1 VICQSIET
9 GTGETGRVTTSHV
22 EPYTALALTGIIPIL
37 PTPFTPTGA
46 VDDEGFT
53 RVIDTTIADGV
64 DGICMFGLASEYY
77 KLSDAERTQ
86 LVQLLVRHANERCPV
101 IVSIVPHSTH
111 LAVAEA
117 VRAVEAGVDALLVLP
132 PFFLAPSLDS
142 IAQHIEAIASAVPVP
157 VIVQYAPLQTGRTID
172 AQVFAQMHRRQEN
185 ISHVKVDMVPS
196 GPMIST
202 LRLQGLQSLV
212 GYMGLHLPEDFSRGV
227 GGVMPTVSVCPL
239 FVKLW
244 RLLSEDPK
252 EARLLH
258 QQILPLLNFMMQSIE
273 FLLASEKEL
282 LIRRGILSSSY
293 RREPTIFLDSSQ
305 LEELDMLASHLGI

>member
-1 VICQSIET
+1 LKKEI
-9 GTGETGRVTTSHV
+9 GETGKVTTSHTK
-22 EPYTALALTGIIPIL
+22 PYIAPKIAGVIPIL

-46 VDDEGFT
+46 VDDKGFA
-53 RVIDTTIADGV
+53 RVIDAAISDGV

-77 KLSDAERTQ
+77 KLSDAERAY
-86 LVQLLVRHANERCPV
+86 LVQLLVRHANKRCPV
-101 IVSIVPHSTH
+101 IVSIVPHATH

-132 PFFLAPSLDS
+132 PFFLAPSLDA

-157 VIVQYAPLQTGRTID
+157 VIVQYAPMQTGRTID

-185 ISHVKVDMVPS
+185 ISHVKVDLVPS
-196 GPMIST
+196 GPMVSA
-202 LRLQGLQSLV
+202 LQSQGLQSLV
-212 GYMGLHLPEDFSRGV
+212 GYMGLHLREDFSRGV
-227 GGVMPTVSVCPL
+227 GGVMPTVSVCPF

-252 EARLLH
+252 EARLFH

-273 FLLASEKEL
+273 LLLASEKEL

-293 RREPTIFLDSSQ
+293 RREPTISLDSSQ
-305 LEELDMLASHLGI
+305 LAELDMLASHIGVS